1 MPPVIS
7 VVTPSLN
14 QGRYIE
20 ETIRSVLTQDYPHYE
35 HIVVDGGST
44 DQTRSIL
51 ERYPHLR
58 WVSEADGGQTVA
70 INKGIRMSTG
80 RVVAY
85 LCADDLYREGALRA
99 VAEVFEADPTTALVA
114 GDSEVIDDQG
124 RAYGHYR
131 ARLERFEDLLRYWQW
146 GKTFCLPQAAVFLR
160 REVLDEVGWF
170 DETFDLAM
178 DYEMWLRVAARYPL
192 TIVPRT
198 LAAFRVSGETKTSRR
213 RREMDR
219 EEFRASRR
227 FWRLAR
233 GWEWWT
239 IPCEAVLHG
248 LLGSRGR
255 KKQDSVAS

>member
-1 MPPVIS
+1 MFIS

-14 QGRYIE
+14 QGQYIE
-20 ETIRSVLTQDYPHYE
+20 ETIRSVLAQDYLHYE

-44 DQTRSIL
+44 DQTRAIL

-58 WVSEADGGQTVA
+58 WVSEPDSGQTAA
-70 INKGIRMSTG
+70 INKGLRLSTG
-80 RVVAY
+80 AVVAY

-99 VAEVFEADPTTALVA
+99 VAEVFEADPTTALVV
-114 GDSEVIDDQG
+114 GDCAMIDDQG
-124 RAYGHYR
+124 RRCGHYH

-146 GKTFCLPQAAVFLR
+146 GKTFCLPQASVFLR

-170 DETFDLAM
+170 DESYDLAM

-192 TIVPRT
+192 ALLPQT
-198 LAAFRVSGETKTSRR
+198 LSAFRVSGATKTNRR

-233 GWEWWT
+233 GWRRWT
-239 IPCEAVLHG
+239 IPGEALLHG
-248 LLGSRGR
+248 VFWREGR
-255 KKQDSVAS
+255 